1 MTRTTITVNAAERS
15 DTPPSFANVT
25 STTIDAALVTNG
37 LEVSDFFSHSNPRL
51 IITNTDASAKT
62 VTIAAGTMAQCVKSA
77 IGDYTISIP
86 ASGQV
91 VIDQIES
98 ARFLQSGG
106 ALHVDFETDHVG
118 IIYATGTK
126 RGIG

>member
-1 MTRTTITVNAAERS
+1 MTRTPITVNAANRS
-15 DTPPSFANVT
+15 DTPPSFANAT
-25 STTIDAALVTNG
+25 LTTIDATLVTNG
-37 LEVSDFFSHSNPRL
+37 VSVTDFFSHSNPRV
-51 IITNTDASAKT
+51 IITNTEASTKDIT
-62 VTIAAGTMAQCVKSA
+62 LRAGTMDQCVKSA
-77 IGDYTISIP
+77 IGNYTLNIP
-86 ASGQV
+86 AGGQV

-106 ALHVDFETDHVG
+106 ALHIDFETGHTG

>member
-1 MTRTTITVNAAERS
+1 MTRTAIIVNAAART
-15 DTPPSFANVT
+15 DAPPAFANVT
-25 STTIDAALVTNG
+25 FTNIDATLVTNG
-37 LEVSDFFSHSNPRL
+37 LEVSDFFSHSSPRL
-51 IITNTDASAKT
+51 VVTNTDASAKT
-62 VTIAAGTMAQCVKSA
+62 VTIAAGSMDQCVKAA
-77 IGDYTISIP
+77 IGDYTLSIP

-91 VIDQIES
+91 VIDQVES

-106 ALHVDFETDHVG
+106 ALHVDFETGHVG